1 MTCSSFPNYLFLCAL
16 GVLRRW
22 IHLRGPVEVEA
33 CCLTLIRPVLP
44 HSWTKMSGNA
54 SVSRVPVPGGAV
66 FFDNAEQFGE
76 ADRLGEVVG
85 NAEM

>member
-1 MTCSSFPNYLFLCAL
+1 
-16 GVLRRW
+16 
-22 IHLRGPVEVEA
+22 
-33 CCLTLIRPVLP
+33 
-44 HSWTKMSGNA
+44 MSGNA